1 MPLERRSVPAAE
13 RVHAN
18 QTGKGLYVSQTLGR
32 RAKAAGRLVVEF
44 GSEHLPDRL
53 KPATAN

>member
-53 KPATAN
+53 S